1 VKTLCAVVL
10 FKVKVKNLMCYS
22 CKSEVKVNKVL
33 KVELN
38 SGSMP
43 PEAPKYQEIKCKS
56 VLGTFGMLE
65 TQFWTSYCFDP
76 YNNCE
81 FNCVYCHAAA
91 HKYDGARDFSAP
103 VYAKTNAPQVLT
115 NELSYFKRKGI
126 VKLSLNTDL
135 YQPAEK
141 KYRITRQILEVLNKN
156 DWPFS
161 IGTKSDLVLRDI
173 DLISQAS
180 QKAGCCVALTVT
192 TLDEKLAK
200 LLEPNA
206 PPPKRRLEAVRRLS
220 NEGIKVGVWL
230 VPLIPYVTDTEQNMS
245 QVIKA
250 AVDNGAQFVLSGMLD
265 MRGSLRFKKFLND
278 HLEQVA
284 PKYERLYVGRPT
296 HPSCGNMDEAYL
308 YRTYSR
314 FISLCQ
320 KYKVEN
326 YIPHFYSRTQAL
338 LFYIRNFSRFNGTPF
353 FELTQPLN
361 FMFPSKELL
370 QAVQIRF
377 GKKKLGKGVLKALG
391 YFPK

>member
-1 VKTLCAVVL
+1 
-10 FKVKVKNLMCYS
+10 
-22 CKSEVKVNKVL
+22 
-33 KVELN
+33 
-38 SGSMP
+38 MP
-43 PEAPKYQEIKCKS
+43 PEVPKYQEIKCKS

-91 HKYDGARDFSAP
+91 HKYDGSKDFSTP

-115 NELSYFKRKGI
+115 NELSSYKRKGI
-126 VKLSLNTDL
+126 VRLSLNTDL

-141 KYRITRQILEVLNKN
+141 KYRITRQILEVLKKN

-161 IGTKSDLVLRDI
+161 IGTKSDLILRDI

-180 QKAGCCVALTVT
+180 QKSWCCVALTVT

-220 NEGIKVGVWL
+220 DEGIKVGVWL
-230 VPLIPYVTDTEQNMS
+230 IPLIPYITDTEQNMS

-265 MRGSLRFKKFLND
+265 MRGSLRFKRFLND
-278 HLEQVA
+278 HFEQFV
-284 PKYERLYVGRPT
+284 PTYEKLYVGRPT

-308 YRTYSR
+308 YHAYSR

-320 KYKVEN
+320 KYKVAN
-326 YIPHFYSRTQAL
+326 YIPHFYSRKQAL

-353 FELTQPLN
+353 FEITQPLN

-370 QAVQIRF
+370 QAVQVRF
-377 GKKKLGKGVLKALG
+377 GNKTLGEGVLKTLG

>member
-1 VKTLCAVVL
+1 MTPK
-10 FKVKVKNLMCYS
+10 
-22 CKSEVKVNKVL
+22 
-33 KVELN
+33 
-38 SGSMP
+38 
-43 PEAPKYQEIKCKS
+43 APKYQEIKCKS
-56 VLGTFGMLE
+56 VLGTFGILE

-91 HKYDGARDFSAP
+91 HKYDGSRDFSAP
-103 VYAKTNAPQVLT
+103 IYAKTNAPQVLT
-115 NELSYFKRKGI
+115 NELSSFKRKGI
-126 VKLSLNTDL
+126 VRLSLNTDL

-141 KYRITRQILEVLNKN
+141 KYRVTRQILEVLKENS
-156 DWPFS
+156 WPFS
-161 IGTKSDLVLRDI
+161 IGTKSDLILRDI
-173 DLISQAS
+173 DLVSQAS
-180 QKAGCCVALTVT
+180 QRSWCCVALTIT

-206 PPPKRRLEAVRRLS
+206 PSPKRRLEAVRRLS
-220 NEGIKVGVWL
+220 DEGIKVGVWL
-230 VPLIPYVTDTEQNMS
+230 IPLIPYITDSEQNMS

-265 MRGSLRFKKFLND
+265 MRGALRFKRFLND
-278 HLEQVA
+278 HFEQLA
-284 PKYERLYVGRPT
+284 PRYERLYVGRPT

-308 YRTYSR
+308 YRAYSR

-326 YIPHFYSRTQAL
+326 YIPHFYSRKQAL
-338 LFYIRNFSRFNGTPF
+338 LFYIRNFSRFDGTPF
-353 FELTQPLN
+353 FEVTQPLN
-361 FMFPSKELL
+361 FLFPSKELF

-377 GKKKLGKGVLKALG
+377 GKQKLGKGVLKALG

>member
-1 VKTLCAVVL
+1 
-10 FKVKVKNLMCYS
+10 
-22 CKSEVKVNKVL
+22 
-33 KVELN
+33 
-38 SGSMP
+38 
-43 PEAPKYQEIKCKS
+43 
-56 VLGTFGMLE
+56 
-65 TQFWTSYCFDP
+65 
-76 YNNCE
+76 
-81 FNCVYCHAAA
+81 VYCHAAS
-91 HKYDGARDFSAP
+91 HKYDGSRDFFAP

-115 NELSYFKRKGI
+115 HELSSFKRKGI

-141 KYRITRQILEVLNKN
+141 KYRVTRQILEVLNEN
-156 DWPFS
+156 GWPFS

-173 DLISQAS
+173 DLVSQAS
-180 QKAGCCVALTVT
+180 QKSGCCVALTIT

-206 PPPKRRLEAVRRLS
+206 PSPKRRLEAVRRLS
-220 NEGIKVGVWL
+220 DEGIKVGVWL
-230 VPLIPYVTDTEQNMS
+230 IPLIPYITDSEQNMS

-265 MRGSLRFKKFLND
+265 MRGSLRFKRFLND
-278 HLEQVA
+278 HFEQLA
-284 PKYERLYVGRPT
+284 PKYESLYVGRPT
-296 HPSCGNMDEAYL
+296 QPSCGNMEEAYL
-308 YRTYSR
+308 YRAYSR

-326 YIPHFYSRTQAL
+326 YIPHFYSRRQAL

-370 QAVQIRF
+370 QAVQVRF
-377 GKKKLGKGVLKALG
+377 GKTKLGTGVLKALG